1 MGKSAAFVRSAGS
14 RWERGGGWGENEELQ
29 GILEVGD
36 VVSVDEVGE
45 GNFAE

>member
-1 MGKSAAFVRSAGS
+1 VGTL
-14 RWERGGGWGENEELQ
+14 GGWGEREELQ